1 MLRNYFKIG
10 WRNLRKNKI
19 YTLINILGLAVG
31 LTFTLLIGSYVW
43 EEWQV
48 NADLRNIDNQYI
60 IQSKWKQ
67 PNMGIEI
74 TTLAPLAKTLK
85 EQYPN
90 LVANYYRFD
99 GIKTIVSKG
108 DKHFRE
114 DIQLGDSTLLTMY
127 GLPLLAGN
135 PKTALNGPNSMVIP
149 VQLAQ
154 KYFGRTNVLGETLTI
169 DSFSGSRKEFMIT
182 GVLDKIPQNSVID
195 LLIENG
201 TPILLS
207 VSSMAFFNRGQLENW
222 NNVYIVNFLELKEG
236 ITKDDLKGPIARTLA
251 TNAPEYLRANVE
263 IYLTPL
269 KEFYRQAN
277 NGLIQKTVLTLSI
290 VSIFILLMAI
300 VNFVNISIGS
310 STSRLKEIGVRK
322 VLGSKKAQII
332 GQFLAESLLIT
343 FFSLIVS
350 LIFYQVL
357 RPFFGEILG
366 KEIKSLLAFAPSFAL
381 VLVVSTFLIGILA
394 GAYPAFALSA
404 FPSIDSM
411 KGKLKSVKE
420 NVLFRR
426 LLIVSQF
433 TIALFVFGGA
443 VIISQ
448 QVNYFFNKN
457 LGYNKESMLWIPLPR
472 DWTPAGIQKMETLRN
487 EMARLPKVAAA
498 SFAYEIP
505 NGKTGFSSGL
515 FKAGS
520 DSTNAIAMN
529 VLQTD
534 EKYAETY
541 QIPMATGAFFYAK
554 KGTFNSEQ
562 IVINEAAAKA
572 LGFKNAEAALGQ
584 KVRLQGFFQ
593 VFTIHGITKDFHFTS
608 MHQTIQPLA
617 FVHLKNTNV
626 YRYLTLRLQPT
637 NLSESLAALEQSWN
651 HLAPGTPFEF
661 TFLEDTLHKLYQSE
675 VRLKKAAQLAT
686 FLAIIIVLL
695 GVVGMVSLSVA
706 RRTKE
711 LGIRKVLGASG
722 VSLVMLFLKEFLAV
736 SAVAAL
742 ISFPMILTAMNQ
754 WLQNYAYRIEMS
766 WISFATIGII
776 FGTLIILLVGFQTFK
791 ATLMNPTQSLRSE

>member
-1 MLRNYFKIG
+1 MLQNYFRIG

-31 LTFTLLIGSYVW
+31 LTFTLLICSYVW

-60 IQSKWKQ
+60 IQSEWKESD
-67 PNMGIEI
+67 MGLGI
-74 TTLAPLAKTLK
+74 TTFAPLGKTLK

-99 GIKTIVSKG
+99 GIKTVVSKG

-114 DIQLGDSTLLTMY
+114 DIQLGDLTLLTMY
-127 GLPLLAGN
+127 GLPLLSGN
-135 PKTALNGPNSMVIP
+135 PQTALNSPNSMVIP

-154 KYFGRTNVLGETLTI
+154 KYFGRTNVLGESLTI

-195 LLIENG
+195 LIEDA

-207 VSSMAFFNRGQLENW
+207 ASSMAFFNRGQLEDW
-222 NNVYIVNFLELKEG
+222 NLVYIVNYLELKEG
-236 ITKDDLKGPIARTLA
+236 VTKEDMKRPIAKTLA
-251 TNAPEYLRANVE
+251 TNVPENLRANVE

-277 NGLIQKTVLTLSI
+277 NGLIQKTILTLS
-290 VSIFILLMAI
+290 VVAVFILLMAI

-357 RPFFGEILG
+357 RSFFGEILG
-366 KEIKSLLAFAPSFAL
+366 REIKSLFAFGPSFAL
-381 VLVVSTFLIGILA
+381 ILVLLTVTIGILA

-411 KGKLKSVKE
+411 KGKLRSVKE

-433 TIALFVFGGA
+433 AIALFVFGGA
-443 VIISQ
+443 VVISQ
-448 QVNYFFNKN
+448 QVNYFFNKD

-487 EMARLPKVAAA
+487 EMARLPKVVSA

-505 NGKTGFSSGL
+505 NGKMGFGSGL
-515 FKAGS
+515 FKIGG
-520 DSTNAIAMN
+520 DSTNAVTMS

-541 QIPMATGAFFYAK
+541 QIPMATGEFFYAQ
-554 KGTFNSEQ
+554 KGTFNPEQ
-562 IVINEAAAKA
+562 IVVNEATAKA
-572 LGFKNAEAALGQ
+572 LGFKNAGAALGQ
-584 KVRLQGFFQ
+584 KVRLQGISQ

-617 FVHLKNTNV
+617 FVHLRNNNV

-637 NLSESLAALEQSWN
+637 HLSETLTALEKNWN
-651 HLAPGTPFEF
+651 RLASGTPFEF
-661 TFLEDTLHKLYQSE
+661 TFMEDTLQKLYQSE
-675 VRLKKAAQLAT
+675 IRLKKAAQLAT
-686 FLAIIIVLL
+686 VLAIVIVFL
-695 GVVGMVSLSVA
+695 GVVGMVSLNVR

-711 LGIRKVLGASG
+711 LGIRKFLGASG
-722 VSLVMLFLKEFLAV
+722 IGLVMLFLKEFLV
-736 SAVAAL
+736 VVVVAAF
-742 ISFPMILTAMNQ
+742 ISFPLVFFSLNT

-766 WISFATIGII
+766 WLSFAGVGIV
-776 FGTLIILLVGFQTFK
+776 FGLLIILLVGFQTFK
-791 ATLMNPTQSLRSE
+791 ATLMNPTESLRSE

>member
-1 MLRNYFKIG
+1 MLQNYFKIG

-67 PNMGIEI
+67 PNMGMDI
-74 TTLAPLAKTLK
+74 TTLAPIAKTLK

-90 LVANYYRFD
+90 LIANYYRFD
-99 GIKTIVSKG
+99 GIKTVVSKG

-135 PKTALNGPNSMVIP
+135 PKTALTGPNSMVIP

-154 KYFGRTNVLGETLTI
+154 KYFGRTDVLGESLTF

-182 GVLDKIPQNSVID
+182 GVLDKLPQNSVID
-195 LLIENG
+195 LIEDG

-207 VSSMAFFNRGQLENW
+207 MSSMAFFGRGQFETW
-222 NNVYIVNFLELKEG
+222 NNVYIVNYLELKEG
-236 ITKDDLKGPIARTLA
+236 VTKEDLKGPIAKTLA
-251 TNAPEYLRANVE
+251 TNAPEIIRDNVT

-269 KEFYRQAN
+269 REFYRQSN
-277 NGLIQKTVLTLSI
+277 NGLIQKTILTLS
-290 VSIFILLMAI
+290 VVAVFILLMAI

-357 RPFFGEILG
+357 RSFFGEILG
-366 KEIKSLLAFAPSFAL
+366 KEIKSLFAFGPSFAL
-381 VLVVSTFLIGILA
+381 ILVLLAFVIGILA

-433 TIALFVFGGA
+433 AIALFVFGGA
-443 VIISQ
+443 VVISQ
-448 QVNYFFNKN
+448 QVNYFFNKD

-472 DWTPAGIQKMETLRN
+472 DWSEAGIQKMETLRN
-487 EMARLPKVAAA
+487 EMARLPKVAAG
-498 SFAYEIP
+498 SFAFEIP
-505 NGKTGFSSGL
+505 NGRTGFSTGL
-515 FKAGS
+515 FKAGG
-520 DSTNAIAMN
+520 DSTSAIAMN

-534 EKYAETY
+534 ERYAETY
-541 QIPMATGAFFYAK
+541 QIPMATGEFFYAK
-554 KGTFNSEQ
+554 KGTFNPEQ
-562 IVINEAAAKA
+562 IVVNEATAKA

-584 KVRLQGFFQ
+584 KVRLQGIPQ

-617 FVHLKNTNV
+617 FVHLRNTNV

-637 NLSESLAALEQSWN
+637 NLSESLTILEKSWN
-651 HLAPGTPFEF
+651 RLAPGTPFEF
-661 TFLEDTLHKLYQSE
+661 TFLEDTLQKLYQSE
-675 VRLKKAAQLAT
+675 VRLKKASQLAT
-686 FLAIIIVLL
+686 VLAIVIVLL
-695 GVVGMVSLSVA
+695 GVVGMVSLSVG

-742 ISFPMILTAMNQ
+742 ISFPLVLMAMNQ

-766 WISFATIGII
+766 WLSFVGVGIT
-776 FGTLIILLVGFQTFK
+776 FGVLIILLVGFQTFK